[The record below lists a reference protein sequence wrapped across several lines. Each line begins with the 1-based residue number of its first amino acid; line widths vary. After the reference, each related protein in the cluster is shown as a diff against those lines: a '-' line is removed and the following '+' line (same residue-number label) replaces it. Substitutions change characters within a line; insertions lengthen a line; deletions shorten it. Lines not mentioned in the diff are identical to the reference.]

1 MSHHDLGAFLSG
13 TDLENLRE
21 QGNDV
26 NCYVSLVVDTKGT
39 YVAAVTRK
47 LKTVTKVTTEK
58 LSSEYECFG
67 DGLVKDEEKQEPK
80 STVMESNII
89 EYYMLDV
96 ERHEVNNPL
105 EWIDDRIEEIERS
118 KKQKECNQWDNLNR
132 WDNITPHYNTPELS
146 NPLTSDFDKSG
157 YLWDEYDNLEFKPDL
172 NKFQPNK
179 RLIHNMVLK
188 LVTCTLF
195 PDQNLDLGKWIKEK
209 MPVLYG
215 KQFSDGDSLAEW
227 SGLMTDYLIYDYP
240 ADKMLRNDE
249 YDGFYSKIAKAMMS
263 ELEKYKDNKFIKVY
277 YKDLKRIAETYEY
290 ID

>member
-1 MSHHDLGAFLSG
+1 MSHHELGAFLSG

-47 LKTVTKVTTEK
+47 LKTTTKVTTEK

-67 DGLVKDEEKQEPK
+67 DGLVRDEKKQEPK
-80 STVMESNII
+80 STVMESSII
-89 EYYMLDV
+89 EYYMLEV
-96 ERHEVNNPL
+96 ERHEVSNPL
-105 EWIDDRIEEIERS
+105 GWIDDRIEEIEKS
-118 KKQKECNQWDNLNR
+118 KKQKEYNQWSNLNQR
-132 WDNITPHYNTPELS
+132 NDITPYYSISELS
-146 NPLTSDFDKSG
+146 NLLTSDFDKGG
-157 YLWDEYDNLEFKPDL
+157 YLWDKYGNLEFKPDL
-172 NKFQPNK
+172 NKIQPNK

-195 PDQNLDLGKWIKEK
+195 PDQNIDLNKWIKEK

-215 KQFSDGDSLAEW
+215 RQFPDEDSLAEW
-227 SGLMTDYLIYDYP
+227 SSLMADYLLNDYP
-240 ADKMLRNDE
+240 MNKMLRNDE
-249 YDGFYSKIAKAMMS
+249 YDVFYGKIARAMMN

-277 YKDLKRIAETYEY
+277 YKDLKHIAETYEY
-290 ID
+290 VN